1 MAKKMVRKRVI
12 LTALCLGLFINQ
24 FMLYESNKVLSAS
37 NNCKMTFINGRFQCI
52 DNNSYVNNS
61 NVVRNDYSTI
71 DQKYQDY
78 EQFCNN
84 ILPEQDPRLVNQGYY
99 INPADIAANRDAQT
113 SMDLISASGGRP
125 SIKLETPEERAQ
137 RLYEAQVANQYGV
150 PYAQV
155 QAAQQE
161 KMRCLNALR
170 RSQMDFATIMMMKN
184 NGATNAEIVRFAEI
198 NAINNHS
205 YALQNQNMN
214 VNVNHSGTVNTNV
227 YHSGSVDVNHSGT
240 INHNVNQNVNL
251 NGTMYHRW

>member
-71 DQKYQDY
+71 EQKYQDY

-84 ILPEQDPRLVNQGYY
+84 ILPEQDPRLINQGYY
-99 INPADIAANRDAQT
+99 VDPNSDRTRRLDQANFI
-113 SMDLISASGGRP
+113 LSGGTV
-125 SIKLETPEERAQ
+125 TPEQLAQRDYERAI
-137 RLYEAQVANQYGV
+137 ANQYGM
-150 PYAQV
+150 PYEQV

-161 KMRCLNALR
+161 KIRCLNALR

>member
-24 FMLYESNKVLSAS
+24 FMLYESNKVLSAN
-37 NNCKMTFINGRFQCI
+37 NNCKMTFINGRFQCV

-71 DQKYQDY
+71 DQKYQEY

-84 ILPEQDPRLVNQGYY
+84 ILPEQDPRLINQGYY
-99 INPADIAANRDAQT
+99 VDPKDRVAAMQESLRTGSPVTEDEIATR
-113 SMDLISASGGRP
+113 RY
-125 SIKLETPEERAQ
+125 Q
-137 RLYEAQVANQYGV
+137 RQVANQYGV

-170 RSQMDFATIMMMKN
+170 RSQMDYETILMMKN

-198 NAINNHS
+198 NAVNNHS